1 MRERLLSRVSFL
13 LNLKASMEKIRPA
26 LITAVFVLT
35 AFQIAQAQS
44 DEKKFEVGGQFT
56 FFRVLSRSLST
67 PNARLVRADKMT
79 TVEGFGGRFGYNV
92 TKHITLEAEVNF
104 FPGDSDVEAGRKLQG
119 LFGVKAGQRF
129 KKIGVFG
136 KARPG
141 FIRFQKGDYAA
152 GSNTGDVCPLSDP
165 SPLICFH
172 PVPTNNFALDL
183 GVVVEIYPSKRT
195 FIRVDAGDTII
206 KLDARIVAALRTFGG
221 GGGSEVVEFAPKE
234 TVHKFQGSI
243 GFGFRF

>member
-1 MRERLLSRVSFL
+1 MQ
-13 LNLKASMEKIRPA
+13 KIRPV
-26 LITAVFVLT
+26 LISAVIVLT
-35 AFQIAQAQS
+35 AFQIAHAQS
-44 DEKKFEVGGQFT
+44 DEKKFDVGGQFT
-56 FFRVLSRSLST
+56 FFRVLTRSLST
-67 PNARLVRADKMT
+67 PNARLVRADSMT

-119 LFGVKAGQRF
+119 LFGVKAGRRF
-129 KKIGVFG
+129 KKVGVFG

-141 FIRFQKGDYAA
+141 FIRFQKGDYAV

-172 PVPTNNFALDL
+172 PVARNSFALDL
-183 GVVVEIYPSKRT
+183 GGVLEIYPSKRT
-195 FIRVDAGDTII
+195 FIRVDVGDTII
-206 KLDARIVAALRTFGG
+206 RLDARKVAALRTFAGG
-221 GGGSEVVEFAPKE
+221 GETEVVEFAPKE
-234 TVHKFQGSI
+234 TAHKLQSSI